1 MLLPIHEYQR
11 STILYTHLYKFSLK
25 NSILFNFYTIDK
37 ITLNHSL
44 KDLKFDK
51 IQTLYSINALE
62 LLSGAKTMPK
72 RSRKTVA
79 TLKVRAGIVVG
90 TCAILRKK
98 KMYIFLS
105 KLVQFILPNSAEF
118 KSFSHKMFNQDGG
131 LNFSIKDILALN
143 ELEQEFEK
151 VGKINKVKLNFTTKK
166 KASKRVD
173 LSNKNLATAWSSFQL
188 PTY

>member
-1 MLLPIHEYQR
+1 MLFSVYEYQR
-11 STILYTHLYKFSLK
+11 TIIIHTHLYKFSFK
-25 NSILFNFYTIDK
+25 NSIIFNFYIVDK

-62 LLSGAKTMPK
+62 LLSGTKTMPK

-98 KMYIFLS
+98 KMYMFLS
-105 KLVQFILPNSAEF
+105 KLVQFILPNSAEL
-118 KSFSHKMFNQDGG
+118 KSFSHKMFNQHGS

-151 VGKINKVKLNFTTKK
+151 VGKINKVKLTLQQK
-166 KASKRVD
+166 
-173 LSNKNLATAWSSFQL
+173 NKLLNK
-188 PTY
+188 

>member
-1 MLLPIHEYQR
+1 MLFPVYEYQR
-11 STILYTHLYKFSLK
+11 SIILHTQLYKFSFK
-25 NSILFNFYTIDK
+25 NSIMFNFYIIDK

-44 KDLKFDK
+44 KDLNFDK

-62 LLSGAKTMPK
+62 LLSGTKTMPK

-79 TLKVRAGIVVG
+79 TLKIRAGIVVG
-90 TCAILRKK
+90 TCAVLRKK

-105 KLVQFILPNSAEF
+105 KLLQFILPNSAEL
-118 KSFSHKMFNQDGG
+118 KSFSHKMFNQHGS
-131 LNFSIKDILALN
+131 LNFSIKDILALS

-166 KASKRVD
+166 KAARQVD
-173 LSNKNLATAWSSFQL
+173 LSNKNLAIAWSSFQL